1 MKTRFA
7 LCMED
12 ARMIAQAA
20 EAEARRNDWQVTIA
34 VCDEGGHLL
43 WLQRMDGA
51 NPMSALVAPEKARTS
66 VMTRKPSKALEDMV
80 NDGRYAALAMPVIPL
95 EGGEMVIVHG
105 DVIGGVGV
113 SGVKAGQ
120 DAQVAQAGV
129 RAVLEA
135 VNTESRSA

>member
-20 EAEARRNDWQVTIA
+20 QAEARRNEWEVSIA
-34 VCDEGGHLL
+34 VCDAGGHLL

-66 VMTRKPSKALEDMV
+66 VMTHKPSKALEDMV
-80 NDGRYAALAMPVIPL
+80 NGGRVAALSLPVTPL
-95 EGGEMVIVHG
+95 EGGETIIVCG
-105 DVIGGVGV
+105 DVVGGIGV

-120 DAQVAQAGV
+120 DAQVAQAGA
-129 RAVLEA
+129 RAILESEA
-135 VNTESRSA
+135 AATLRR